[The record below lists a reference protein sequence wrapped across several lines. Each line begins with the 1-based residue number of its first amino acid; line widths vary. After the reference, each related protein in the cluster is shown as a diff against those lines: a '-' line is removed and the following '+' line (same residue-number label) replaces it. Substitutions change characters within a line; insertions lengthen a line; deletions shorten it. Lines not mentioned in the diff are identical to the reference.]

1 MRILIVSN
9 LFPPD
14 YMGGQEIN
22 AWKIA
27 HALRKRGHDVQV
39 ATSKYRPSF
48 KPSEPEPEWVHR
60 LFHFIEPLPDKKSG
74 KAARFEIMTKLADR
88 VRVAGPNSK
97 ALDTFLTA
105 QQPFDL
111 VYPFGMHQ
119 VSLGTMLPAT
129 RRKLPTLWHCGDHFI
144 ADHFAQ
150 VNISRLYRFTL
161 EVLLKPWFSM
171 EKAVDF
177 SHMAFVSQYL
187 LDHFIEKGF
196 TPKNAYVVPRGIDFE
211 LGLDVER
218 ERTSP
223 ATFFMA
229 CRIDPTKGV
238 HHAVEAAGALLKR
251 RPELDWQLE
260 LAGAIGDNDYK
271 AKLDARIAELG
282 MADRFRYIG
291 MLTRPQTLERLR
303 NATAFLSTSVW
314 GEPFANTII
323 ETLGSGTTL
332 IGSKAGSILEVVEP
346 NVSALIYERESS
358 EQLSAHMERV
368 LDDSELRVR
377 VARSGVEVIQQ
388 RYTLD
393 RIMDLTEEVFAKVIA
408 DYRGAA

>member
-39 ATSKYRPSF
+39 ATSKFRPSF
-48 KPSEPEPEWVHR
+48 KQTESEPDWVHR
-60 LFHFIEPLPDKKSG
+60 LFHFVEPLPDKKSG
-74 KAARFEIMTKLADR
+74 NAARFEIMKKLADR
-88 VRVAGPNSK
+88 VKVAGPNSK
-97 ALDTFLTA
+97 ALDTFLA
-105 QQPFDL
+105 KEAAFDL

-119 VSLGTMLPAT
+119 VSLGTMLPVT
-129 RRKLPTLWHCGDHFI
+129 KRGLPTLWHCGDHFI

-150 VNISRLYRFTL
+150 VNISRLYRLTL
-161 EVLLKPWFSM
+161 EVLLKPWFDM
-171 EKAVDF
+171 EKSVDF
-177 SHMAFVSQYL
+177 RHMAFVSQYL
-187 LDHFIEKGF
+187 LDHFVEKGF
-196 TPKNAYVVPRGIDFE
+196 TPEHAYIVPRGIDFE
-211 LGLDVER
+211 LGTDVER
-218 ERTSP
+218 QRTAP
-223 ATFFMA
+223 PTFFMA

-251 RPELDWQLE
+251 RPDLLWQLE
-260 LAGAIGDNDYK
+260 IAGAIGDNDYM
-271 AKLDARIAELG
+271 AKLDARVTELG
-282 MADRFRYIG
+282 MSNRFQYIG

-323 ETLGSGTTL
+323 ETLGSGTPL
-332 IGSKAGSILEVVEP
+332 IGSKAGSILEVVRPGE
-346 NVSALIYERESS
+346 SALIYDKESPD
-358 EQLSAHMERV
+358 ELSVHMERV
-368 LDDSELRVR
+368 LDDPELRVR
-377 VARSGVEVIQQ
+377 IARSGVEVIQQ

-408 DYRGAA
+408 DYRGKS